1 MDLRADYIVHV
12 MGDKAGGIGE
22 RIDRGSRNSLIRHEQ
37 PQLINDA
44 LGAAI

>member
-1 MDLRADYIVHV
+1 MDLRADFIVHV

-22 RIDRGSRNSLIRHEQ
+22 RIDRGSHNSLIRHEQ